1 MACEVRSRDH
11 HEQTLSCERRSYIGR
26 SQPIRAADPL
36 GQGAVGLRGNG
47 PGSDPA
53 ANRVRALHRL
63 REATAD
69 EASQRAEEDLSLG
82 LRER

>member
-1 MACEVRSRDH
+1 MVCEVGTREH

-26 SQPIRAADPL
+26 SQPIRAPDPL
-36 GQGAVGLRGNG
+36 GRGGLGLTGNG
-47 PGSDPA
+47 LVSAPA
-53 ANRVRALHRL
+53 AYRVRALRRL

-69 EASQRAEEDLSLG
+69 EASQRPEEDLSLG